1 MITAE
6 IEKMEEAS
14 YYHWLYTIPGI
25 GKVSMKKIL
34 TVTSPKQLY
43 EEGSGILQNILS
55 EKKCQCIEQ
64 HRRPEYVIKEWKKIR
79 EEGINVLYHG
89 GEGYPTKLLLIPDP
103 PLVLYQK
110 GQKNLWDRP
119 SVAVVGA
126 RNCSAYGKMTAKEL
140 GKKLALNGIVTVSG
154 MARGIDGI
162 CQWNSLEAGGNS
174 IGVLG
179 SGVQV
184 CYPSENYSLYR
195 RLQTE
200 GCLLSESLPYT
211 QPAQGLFPP
220 RNRIISGLADL
231 LVVVEAREKSG
242 TLITVDMALE
252 QGKEV
257 YCVPGRLTDDLSKGC
272 NYLIK
277 MGAGIILSVDEFVE
291 EICHQ
296 LITTY
301 KKEKKM
307 ILEDRE
313 EKEDS
318 LENKILSVLDVTP
331 LFLEEIWQRLLEIS
345 VISLSELMDS
355 LLCLQIQQKIG
366 QDGQYYYRLS

>member
-1 MITAE
+1 MVMNSE
-6 IEKMEEAS
+6 QMEEAC
-14 YYHWLYTIPGI
+14 YYHWLYRIPGV
-25 GKVSMKKIL
+25 GKVSLKKIL
-34 TVTSPKQLY
+34 AVASPRQLY
-43 EEGSGILQNILS
+43 EKGSENLHNILD
-55 EKKCQCIEQ
+55 EKKCSSIEQ
-64 HRRPEYVIKEWKKIR
+64 HRRPEYLIKEWKRIQ
-79 EEGINVLYHG
+79 EEKINVLYYG
-89 GEGYPTKLLLIPDP
+89 GKGYPSKLLPIPDP
-103 PLVLYQK
+103 PLILYQK
-110 GQKNLWDRP
+110 GKMDLWDLP
-119 SVAVVGA
+119 TVAVVGA
-126 RNCSAYGKMTAKEL
+126 RNCSLYGKMMAKEL

-162 CQWNSLEAGGNS
+162 CQWHSLEGGGNS

-184 CYPSENYSLYR
+184 CYPQENYPLYE
-195 RLQTE
+195 RLHTE
-200 GCLLSESLPYT
+200 GCLLSESPPYT
-211 QPAQGLFPP
+211 KPSHGLFPP

-291 EICHQ
+291 EICRQ

-301 KKEKKM
+301 KKEEKT
-307 ILEDRE
+307 ILEDGE

-331 LFLEEIWQRLLEIS
+331 LFLEEIWQRLSEIS